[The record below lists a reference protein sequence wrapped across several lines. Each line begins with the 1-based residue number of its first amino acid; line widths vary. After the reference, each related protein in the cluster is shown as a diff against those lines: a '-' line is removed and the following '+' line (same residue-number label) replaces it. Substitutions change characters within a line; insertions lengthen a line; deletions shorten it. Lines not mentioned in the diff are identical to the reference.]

1 MSTRIARSS
10 KLAFDRGHSNRLCA
24 RIVRRNR
31 LARDVFDKI
40 SQPSVFLWN
49 ALIRA
54 YSWSGHFDK
63 AIELYYQ
70 MVDLGVEPNKF
81 TFPLVLQAFVSM
93 LALEK
98 GVSSFQGRAL
108 QLRRFLVMLLTLE
121 NTDSCSFYCFIT
133 QEARERGARQLE
145 KEGVMGAYDSGLLRG
160 REINMESNI
169 HRPRVPNRRTNG
181 RMSATRPVRGR
192 RL

>member
-1 MSTRIARSS
+1 MS
-10 KLAFDRGHSNRLCA
+10 DVLCGE
-24 RIVRRNR
+24 IG

-98 GVSSFQGRAL
+98 GVDINNHARPL
-108 QLRRFLVMLLTLE
+108 CVYRFDRHVVNIEHHISTL
-121 NTDSCSFYCFIT
+121 
-133 QEARERGARQLE
+133 
-145 KEGVMGAYDSGLLRG
+145 
-160 REINMESNI
+160 
-169 HRPRVPNRRTNG
+169 
-181 RMSATRPVRGR
+181 
-192 RL
+192 